1 MKRLTLTAVASSLV
15 LAIAPA
21 SALAS
26 HHGKRHHHKRV
37 HHARVIRKRFGDL
50 NNPTTPTTTPTS
62 DSAGTIESF
71 TNGVLIIKLN
81 DNSTVSGKVTN
92 DTEIECEAAD
102 NETTMHAD
110 GDGGGGDRS
119 GSGDQSG
126 GENNSGDDDGAG
138 ENENENENENAQ
150 NCSTSLTGGTMVRGA
165 ELKISSAGAVWDKV
179 DLIG

>member
-1 MKRLTLTAVASSLV
+1 MKRLTLTAFVSALV

-21 SALAS
+21 SALA
-26 HHGKRHHHKRV
+26 RHHHKRHHHRT
-37 HHARVIRKRFGDL
+37 HHARVVHRRFGDI
-50 NNPTTPTTTPTS
+50 TTPSTPTS
-62 DSAGTIESF
+62 HTAGTIDSF
-71 TNGVLIIKLN
+71 TNGLLRIKLN
-81 DNSTVSGKVTN
+81 DGSTVSGKVTN

-102 NETTMHAD
+102 NESTTHAD

-126 GENNSGDDDGAG
+126 GDDNGSGDDNGAG

-150 NCSTSLTGGTMVRGA
+150 NCSSSLTAGTMVRGA